1 MIKENIII
9 TGGSGLLAA
18 NWAIAMK
25 HRYAVILGMHTR
37 AIRIENVDSRV
48 IDLNSVDSIAAV
60 LSDTNAT
67 IVVHCAAF
75 TNVDDCE
82 LQPQIARY
90 ANIDIAR
97 NVATACS
104 AHGAKLVH
112 ISTDHVFS
120 GSTSLMDE
128 SAAIGPLN
136 VYAKSKAAGE
146 VAVLEECPTA
156 IIARTNFFG
165 WGLPYRKSF
174 SDTII
179 ETLRDSREIELFSD
193 AYFTPILMEQ
203 LIIAVHN
210 LLDIGAK
217 GIFHIV
223 GDERLSKFQF
233 GLSIASVFGL
243 DAAFIKPTLLAER
256 TDLALRPLDLSLDN
270 HKLCSTIGRNIGDV
284 KSQLARLF
292 EQESLKPLNGCH
304 R

>member
-1 MIKENIII
+1 MII
-9 TGGSGLLAA
+9 TGGAGLLAA

-25 HRYAVILGMHTR
+25 HRYAVMLGLHTR
-37 AIRIENVDSRV
+37 SITIEDVDSRV
-48 IDLNSVDSIAAV
+48 IDLSSVDSIAAV
-60 LSDTNAT
+60 LRETKAA
-67 IVVHCAAF
+67 IVIHCAAF
-75 TNVDDCE
+75 TSVEACE
-82 LQPQIARY
+82 LEPHIARY

-97 NVATACS
+97 NVAIACS
-104 AHGAKLVH
+104 SHGSKLVH

-120 GSTSLMDE
+120 GSTSFMDE
-128 SAAIGPLN
+128 TAALGPLN

-146 VAVLEECPTA
+146 VAVLEECTTA
-156 IIARTNFFG
+156 IVARTNFFG

-179 ETLRDSREIELFSD
+179 ETLRNSREIELFND

-203 LIIAVHN
+203 LIISAHN

-243 DAAFIKPTLLAER
+243 DATLIKPTLLAER
-256 TDLALRPLDLSLDN
+256 TDLAMRPLDLSLDN
-270 HKLCSTIGRNIGDV
+270 HKLCSAIGHNIGDV

-292 EQESLKPLNGCH
+292 KQESFKPLNCLH